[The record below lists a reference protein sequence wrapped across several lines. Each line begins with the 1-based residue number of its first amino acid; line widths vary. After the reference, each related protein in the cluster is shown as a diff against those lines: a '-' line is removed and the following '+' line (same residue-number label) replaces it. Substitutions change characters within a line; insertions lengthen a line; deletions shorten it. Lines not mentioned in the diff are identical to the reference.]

1 MRRQASRLDWQLP
14 LANPLG
20 APHSRSAHET
30 NARRKSIC
38 RGRASGDGCLSV
50 KYEKL
55 GDRRTT
61 RTRSRRIELVDVTG
75 NAAVGKIVLD
85 YPGRHRFE
93 LTYLRGVP
101 EPDDEPALCGSAETI
116 GT

>member
-1 MRRQASRLDWQLP
+1 
-14 LANPLG
+14 
-20 APHSRSAHET
+20 
-30 NARRKSIC
+30 
-38 RGRASGDGCLSV
+38 V

-93 LTYLRGVP
+93 LTYLRAVP